1 MSGGNINKTVT
12 ISIISLFLIYLQPL
26 ISSFAEI
33 DTQYLFGILWVCKC
47 ICYNTVNVSFRRE
60 KNNSCPIWMAAIHAL
75 ASKGT
80 AQKPHFRMKASD
92 PLQITTDLVLG
103 ISCGLFI
110 MNYQPLPIDKICF
123 SYKTLPS
130 KRNQNI
136 FFLGHSIG
144 LAKKFV
150 WVFFHNI
157 LWKNLNELFG
167 QISNFSPHHFLL
179 PVTQQEEIRGD
190 FRKLKK
196 K

>member
-1 MSGGNINKTVT
+1 M
-12 ISIISLFLIYLQPL
+12 
-26 ISSFAEI
+26 
-33 DTQYLFGILWVCKC
+33 
-47 ICYNTVNVSFRRE
+47 CYNTVNVSFRRE
-60 KNNSCPIWMAAIHAL
+60 KKNSRPIWKAAIHAL
-75 ASKGT
+75 ASKGA
-80 AQKPHFRMKASD
+80 AQKPHFRTKASD
-92 PLQITTDLVLG
+92 PLQITTNLVLG
-103 ISCGLFI
+103 ISCALFI
-110 MNYQPLPIDKICF
+110 TNYQPLPIDKICF

-130 KRNQNI
+130 KRNHNI